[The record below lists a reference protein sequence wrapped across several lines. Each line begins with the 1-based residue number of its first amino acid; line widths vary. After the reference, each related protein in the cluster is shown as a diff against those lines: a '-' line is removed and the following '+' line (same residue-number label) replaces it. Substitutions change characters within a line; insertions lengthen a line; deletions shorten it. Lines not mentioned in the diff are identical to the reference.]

1 MLCNNDSVMDIDRLW
16 YVSKVWLRLLMYNID
31 KYNDD
36 YGIELW

>member
-1 MLCNNDSVMDIDRLW
+1 MDIDRLW